1 MRDKPLLIFPIEIKA
16 RELPARLFLAGLAVQ
31 NGYDVIVGRSKTLHR
46 ALYKFP
52 RGIIVE
58 NDAQPRSFQF
68 FNKARKMGF
77 KIIAWDEE
85 SLVTL
90 TDEIYAKL
98 RICPNTIKLT
108 EKFFCRGEGD
118 LEAIRV
124 LHPSISDKL
133 VASGNPRLDILHQN
147 GQVASKKRN
156 APLQF

>member
-68 FNKARKMGF
+68 KARKMGL
-77 KIIAWDEE
+77 KLSLGMK

-108 EKFFCRGEGD
+108 ESFFAGMKE
-118 LEAIRV
+118 
-124 LHPSISDKL
+124 S
-133 VASGNPRLDILHQN
+133 
-147 GQVASKKRN
+147 
-156 APLQF
+156 